1 MNTWILLRHF
11 LKQNFH
17 QQINFILRSRKKE
30 FLSAVEVWKQ
40 FKIKNLGEWHDLYLK
55 LDVLLLTDVFENF
68 RDLCLEK
75 SYGLDP
81 VWYYTTP
88 GLAWEIYFSGIKTT
102 QIFTNF

>member
-1 MNTWILLRHF
+1 MNTWILLRNF
-11 LKQNFH
+11 LPSIDKFYSS
-17 QQINFILRSRKKE
+17 LTKE
-30 FLSAVEVWKQ
+30 GISQEEFKHAVKVWKY

-81 VWYYTTP
+81 VWYYI
-88 GLAWEIYFSGIKTT
+88 L
-102 QIFTNF
+102 